1 MDQVVVTLILQWPC
15 DLVKGD
21 NSMSQATKIEKL
33 KDFWTEGLEG
43 NADVVQEAYKNF
55 GYYEGGDKQW
65 DSKDIAV
72 LNSGGRPHITINM
85 ILPTI
90 NLLTGYER
98 QNRQE
103 VKVFPKKGG
112 NRLVAQLFTEIAKHA
127 EDVSNGIYERSMV
140 FLDGIVGIKGWL
152 NIDID
157 YENDPYNGELIIE
170 RVDPF
175 DIVED
180 PGCKSY
186 DLNKGAKYIIRSYW
200 ADKELIKL
208 TYPKVKGDIEN
219 QKFDDLDK
227 RDIRHLPGRVLNPD
241 QFQARLRETWW
252 RSYEKAVYLVHKMSM
267 ERKRVDKSKISWM
280 KRILEVDRRQAE
292 EEGRMTVFSV
302 AEAIVPVLHCD
313 TTFGKVIVEEVERP
327 FGEMTKFPLQR
338 FVPYWINGNC
348 FSPVSNLRSPQDEKN
363 KRRSQSLH
371 LVNTSANSGWFNK
384 KSGGA
389 DKDELGEVGSKPG
402 VVIGYETT
410 KPDKIVPTPLS
421 HAHITLEQLAG
432 NDIKEISSVN
442 QNLLGVGKPE
452 DSGIL
457 DRQRQTQGLIG
468 SEVLFDNYKLTQQIY
483 SETLIDLIR
492 HSDVY
497 SAQEIVALSDEKKVE
512 ANIDEL
518 VQAMKSMKI
527 GKYGVKIL
535 QSPNNPTIRF
545 ANFEILMEIARL
557 YEGMIPPDILLDA
570 SDFPRKE
577 EIAERLKQ
585 SMEEQKQLAQQQAQA
600 EAQKSQPQQLP
611 RRRLQKV

>member
-1 MDQVVVTLILQWPC
+1 MTQL
-15 DLVKGD
+15 
-21 NSMSQATKIEKL
+21 AKIKKL
-33 KDFWTEGLEG
+33 KDFWMEGLEG
-43 NADVVQEAYKNF
+43 NAACVQESLKNY

-65 DSKDIAV
+65 KSEDIAV
-72 LNSGGRPHITINM
+72 LNAGGRPHLTINM

-112 NRLVAQLFTEIAKHA
+112 LRLVSQLLTELTKHT
-127 EDVSNGIYERSMV
+127 EDISNAVYERSMV
-140 FLDGIVGIKGWL
+140 FLDGIVGIKGWI

-157 YENDPYNGELIIE
+157 YEDDPYNGELIIE

-200 ADKELIKL
+200 ADKGLIAL
-208 TYPKVKGDIEN
+208 TYPKCKKEIDN

-227 RDIRHLPGRVLNPD
+227 RDVRHLPGRVSNPD

-252 RSYEKAVYLVHKMSM
+252 RSYERVTYLVHKLSM
-267 ERKRVDKSKISWM
+267 ERKRVAKSKIPLM
-280 KRILEVDRRQAE
+280 KHMLEVDRRQAE
-292 EEGRMTVFSV
+292 EEGRTTVFAV
-302 AEAIVPVLHCD
+302 AEAMVPVLHCD
-313 TTFGKVIVEEVERP
+313 TTFGDTVVEEVERP

-384 KSGGA
+384 KTGGA
-389 DKDELGEVGSKPG
+389 DKDELEEVGSKPG
-402 VVIGYETT
+402 VVIDYETT

-421 HAHITLEQLAG
+421 HAHITLEQMAG
-432 NDIKEISSVN
+432 NDIKEISAIN
-442 QNLLGVGKPE
+442 ANLLGIGKPE

-468 SEVLFDNYKLTQQIY
+468 AEVVFDNYKLTQQIY
-483 SETLIDLIR
+483 AETLIDLIR
-492 HSDVY
+492 HSNVY
-497 SAQEIVALSDEKKVE
+497 SAQEIIAIADDKKIE
-512 ANIDEL
+512 ADIDQM
-518 VQAMKSMKI
+518 VQLMKSIKV
-527 GKYGVKIL
+527 GKYGVTIL
-535 QSPNNPTIRF
+535 QSPSNPTIRF

-557 YEGMIPPDILLDA
+557 YEGMIPPDILLDS
-570 SDFPRKE
+570 SDIPRKE
-577 EIAERLKQ
+577 EVVERLKQ
-585 SMEEQKQLAQQQAQA
+585 SMEEQKQLMQQQAQA
-600 EAQKSQPQQLP
+600 ETQKARPKEMP
-611 RRRLQKV
+611 RRRLQKI

>member
-1 MDQVVVTLILQWPC
+1 MTQIAKIL
-15 DLVKGD
+15 
-21 NSMSQATKIEKL
+21 KL

-43 NADVVQEAYKNF
+43 NAACVLESLKNY

-72 LNSGGRPHITINM
+72 LNAGGRPHLTINM

-103 VKVFPKKGG
+103 VSVFPKKGG
-112 NRLVAQLFTEIAKHA
+112 NRLVSQLFTELCKHT
-127 EDVSNGIYERSMV
+127 EDTSNAIYERSMV
-140 FLDGIVGIKGWL
+140 FLDGVVGIKGWI

-157 YENDPYNGELIIE
+157 YEDDPYNGELIIE

-208 TYPKVKGDIEN
+208 TYPKCKDDIEK

-227 RDIRHLPGRVLNPD
+227 RDIRHLPGRVTSPD

-252 RSYEKAVYLVHKMSM
+252 RDYERATYLVHKMSM
-267 ERKRVDKSKISWM
+267 ERKRVDKSKM
-280 KRILEVDRRQAE
+280 PLVKHILEVDRRQAE
-292 EEGRMTVFSV
+292 EEGRMTVFAV

-338 FVPYWINGNC
+338 FVPYWINGVC

-384 KSGGA
+384 REGGA
-389 DKDELGEVGSKPG
+389 DKEELEEVGSKPG
-402 VVIGYETT
+402 VVIDYKTT

-421 HAHITLEQLAG
+421 HAHITLEQMAG
-432 NDIKEISSVN
+432 NDIKEISAIN
-442 QNLLGVGKPE
+442 ANLLGIGKPE

-468 SEVLFDNYKLTQQIY
+468 AEVIFDNYKLTN
-483 SETLIDLIR
+483 
-492 HSDVY
+492 
-497 SAQEIVALSDEKKVE
+497 QEIVAIADDKKVE
-512 ANIDEL
+512 ANIDQM
-518 VQAMKSMKI
+518 VQAMKSIKV
-527 GKYGVKIL
+527 GKYGVTIL
-535 QSPNNPTIRF
+535 QSPSNPTIRF

-557 YEGMIPPDILLDA
+557 YEGMIPPDILLDS
-570 SDFPRKE
+570 SDIPRKE
-577 EIAERLKQ
+577 EIVERLKQ
-585 SMEEQKQLAQQQAQA
+585 SMEEQKELAKQQMQIEA
-600 EAQKSQPQQLP
+600 EGARSKEMP
-611 RRRLQKV
+611 RRKLQKV

>member
-1 MDQVVVTLILQWPC
+1 
-15 DLVKGD
+15 
-21 NSMSQATKIEKL
+21 MSQTTKILKL
-33 KDFWTEGLEG
+33 KDFWMEGLEG
-43 NADVVQEAYKNF
+43 NAACVQESIKNY

-72 LNSGGRPHITINM
+72 LNAGGRPHLTINM

-103 VKVFPKKGG
+103 IKAFPKKGG
-112 NRLVAQLFTEIAKHA
+112 NRVVAQLFTELAKHV
-127 EDVSNGIYERSMV
+127 EDTSNGIYERSMV
-140 FLDGIVGIKGWL
+140 FLDGIVGIKGWIC
-152 NIDID
+152 IDID
-157 YENDPYNGELIIE
+157 YEDDPYNGELIIE

-200 ADKELIKL
+200 ADKELIKI
-208 TYPKVKGDIEN
+208 TYPKARKDIES

-227 RDIRHLPGRVLNPD
+227 RDIRHLPGRVQSPD

-252 RSYEKAVYLVHKMSM
+252 RSYERAVYLVHKVSM
-267 ERKRVDKSKISWM
+267 ERKRVDKSKIDIM
-280 KRILEVDRRQAE
+280 KHMLEVDRRQAE
-292 EEGRMTVFSV
+292 EEERMTVFAV
-302 AEAIVPVLHCD
+302 AEAVVPVLHCD
-313 TTFGKVIVEEVERP
+313 TTFGQVIVEEVIRP
-327 FGEMTKFPLQR
+327 YGEMTKFPLQR

-384 KSGGA
+384 KTGGA
-389 DKDELGEVGSKPG
+389 DKDELAAVGSKPG
-402 VVIGYETT
+402 VVIDYEMT
-410 KPDKIVPTPLS
+410 KPSKIEPTPLS

-457 DRQRQTQGLIG
+457 DRQRQTQGLIS
-468 SEVLFDNYKLTQQIY
+468 SEIVFDNYKLTQQIY
-483 SETLIDLIR
+483 AETMIELIR
-492 HSDVY
+492 HSRVF
-497 SAQEIVALSDEKKVE
+497 SAQEIIAISDEKKVE
-512 ANIDEL
+512 EDIDKL
-518 VQAMKSMKI
+518 MQAMRSMKV

-535 QSPNNPTIRF
+535 QNPNNPTIRF

-557 YEGMIPPDILLDA
+557 YEGMIPPDILLD
-570 SDFPRKE
+570 STDIPRKE
-577 EIAERLKQ
+577 EIVERLKQ
-585 SMEEQKQLAQQQAQA
+585 SMKQQQELAQQQAQA
-600 EAQKSQPQQLP
+600 ETQKAQPKQLP
-611 RRRLQKV
+611 RRKLQKI